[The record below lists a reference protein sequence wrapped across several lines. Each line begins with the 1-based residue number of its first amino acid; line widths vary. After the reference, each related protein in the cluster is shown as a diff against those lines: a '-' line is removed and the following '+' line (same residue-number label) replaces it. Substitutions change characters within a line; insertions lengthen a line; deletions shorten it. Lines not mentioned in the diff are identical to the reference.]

1 MFEVVVG
8 SESQICDVFSADA
21 ADLQFSMEPD
31 NNCIFWAILQLGV
44 FLVSVVDGNRTL
56 SFLNV
61 LSVGMLCCEML
72 CKLALSCQ

>member
-56 SFLNV
+56 S
-61 LSVGMLCCEML
+61 
-72 CKLALSCQ
+72 